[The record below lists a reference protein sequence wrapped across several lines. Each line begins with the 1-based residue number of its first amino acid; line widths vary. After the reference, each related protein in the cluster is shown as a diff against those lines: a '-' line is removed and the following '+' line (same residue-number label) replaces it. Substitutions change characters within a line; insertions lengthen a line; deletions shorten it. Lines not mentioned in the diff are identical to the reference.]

1 MRFPVPGRAKVVVA
15 SAFPDQNSQGEFRGL
30 RGRSRRL
37 LALAVALSLGLHLVL
52 LRALPRAVNE
62 PPPQPHVLDVVLV
75 RPEAL
80 PLAHSEPA
88 PARREPEAAPA
99 PRKPEPKRK
108 PQAEVKK
115 PPPHDPVRGDA
126 PPSASEPPPSDTI
139 ALAPQAPVPPEAKP
153 LPPPSPASPPVA
165 PPAKPALTPPAF
177 SASYLRNPAPRYPTA
192 ARRNGEQG
200 TVTLRVLVTREGA
213 PARVTIEQTSG
224 SRHLDTA
231 ALEAVKSWRFVPARQ
246 GTEPVDAWV
255 LVPIVFRLEDAS

>member
-1 MRFPVPGRAKVVVA
+1 VRAKVVVA
-15 SAFPDQNSQGEFRGL
+15 SAFPDQNSQDEFSGL

-37 LALAVALSLGLHLVL
+37 LALAVALSLGLHLAL
-52 LRALPRAVNE
+52 LGALPRVVNE
-62 PPPQPHVLDVVLV
+62 PPPPHVLEVVLV

-80 PLAHSEPA
+80 PLARTEPSPA
-88 PARREPEAAPA
+88 PERREPEAAPP

-108 PQAEVKK
+108 PQAKVEK
-115 PPPHDPVRGDA
+115 PSQHETVRRDA
-126 PPSASEPPPSDTI
+126 PSSASETPTGDTT
-139 ALAPQAPVPPEAKP
+139 AAAAQAPVPAEPKP
-153 LPPPSPASPPVA
+153 LPPSSPASPPVA
-165 PPAKPALTPPAF
+165 SPAKPPLTPPAF

-213 PARVTIEQTSG
+213 PARVTVEQTSG

-231 ALEAVKSWRFVPARQ
+231 ALEAVKTWRFVPARQ